1 MPLRSAGLRHAIE
14 VLSSM
19 RFAISLLSFL
29 ALASVIGTILKQ
41 NEPYNNYLNQFGPFW
56 FAVFESLSLY
66 AVYNAWWF
74 VLILA
79 FLVTSTS
86 LCVLRNAPKMIAQ
99 MRTFKEHMREQSF
112 AAFAHRAEFRASGA
126 DVVVRVQAGLKQAG
140 FNTKLAVNDSGT
152 MVAAKA
158 GSANRLGYIFAHTGI
173 IIICIG
179 GLLDGDLS
187 LRAQMAFGGKE
198 IVRGNPLISEIPAK
212 SRLGEG
218 NPSFRGN
225 ILIPEGGARDFAL
238 LNYAD
243 GLLLQELPF
252 KIDLKRFVIEHY
264 DSGQP
269 KLFASDVMVTDKD
282 TGKSFERRI
291 EVNHPLIHRGI
302 AVYQSSFDDG
312 GTRVKLKGF
321 PMSGE
326 RDYSFTI
333 AGEIGGTTVLTPGG
347 GDKTGENAAAKTAE
361 KASAK
366 AGTTAGTTAATT
378 AATTA
383 VAVAGAAAG
392 DSAADP
398 ANSKSL
404 TLEFTGFRLF
414 NIERIARSEPGAAG
428 TSTAAPAAGAAVSV
442 AGTAPGGAPASAAP
456 RTDADGAPRPGVTP
470 SLAEKLKQGLGPGS
484 TPGKEKEMR
493 NVGPSIT
500 YKLRDAEGQA
510 REFHNYMLPMLLD
523 GRQVLL
529 AGMRENPNES
539 FRYLRLPIDANGSL
553 EEFMRLRAAVLDTA
567 LHQSAS
573 ANLARQMLPKDAT
586 DLFRRQLTE
595 SARRALETFGTQG
608 FQAVAAFIEKGV
620 PEAERERAADVF
632 VRLLNGAV
640 FEVWQLR
647 RERDGLKRLAADEVT
662 ARFAQDSLN
671 AISDSFF
678 YGAPVYLHLNSFDEV
693 KASVFQLTRSP
704 GKNIVYLGSLLL
716 VLGVF
721 AMLYIRE
728 RRAWALVKPDGRVL
742 FAMSALRRG
751 VDDDREFARLSGQLQ
766 GQLGEQPGEPPGGQP
781 GEQLSGQLGGQPS
794 GQNGQ
799 QTDKSAGS
807 T

>member
-1 MPLRSAGLRHAIE
+1 
-14 VLSSM
+14 M

-56 FAVFESLSLY
+56 FAVFEALSLY

-79 FLVTSTS
+79 FLVSSTS

-99 MRTFKEHMREQSF
+99 MRTFKEHLREQSF
-112 AAFAHRAEFRASGA
+112 AAFAHRAEFRASA
-126 DVVVRVQAGLKQAG
+126 PDVVARVQAGLKQAG
-140 FNTKLAVNDSGT
+140 FNTKLAVNEGGT
-152 MVAAKA
+152 MVAAKV

-179 GLLDGDLS
+179 GLLDGDLL

-198 IVRGNPLISEIPAK
+198 IVRGNPSISEIPAK

-264 DSGQP
+264 DTGQP
-269 KLFASDVMVTDKD
+269 KLFASDIMVTDKD

-302 AVYQSSFDDG
+302 AIYQSSFDDG

-347 GDKTGENAAAKTAE
+347 NDKPAERAGKAGENAGDKAADA
-361 KASAK
+361 ASA
-366 AGTTAGTTAATT
+366 
-378 AATTA
+378 
-383 VAVAGAAAG
+383 
-392 DSAADP
+392 
-398 ANSKSL
+398 KSL
-404 TLEFTGFRLF
+404 TLEFTGFRVF
-414 NIERIARSEPGAAG
+414 NVERVARGEAGAAG
-428 TSTAAPAAGAAVSV
+428 GGTAAPAAGAAVSV
-442 AGTAPGGAPASAAP
+442 VGTAPGSAPVSPPASSPESPAP
-456 RTDADGAPRPGVTP
+456 RTNADGSPRPGVTP
-470 SLAEKLKQGLGPGS
+470 TLAEKLKQGLGPGS

-553 EEFMRLRAAVLDTA
+553 DEFMRLRAAVLDTA

-586 DLFRRQLTE
+586 ELFRRQLTE

-620 PEAERERAADVF
+620 PEAEREKAADVF
-632 VRLLNGAV
+632 VRLLNGAA

-647 RERDGLKRLAADEVT
+647 RERDGLKRLPADEVT

-751 VDDDREFARLSGQLQ
+751 VDDDREFARLSGQLHA
-766 GQLGEQPGEPPGGQP
+766 QLGRPADGQPDAQPGVQQGVPAGAPADAHAGR
-781 GEQLSGQLGGQPS
+781 
-794 GQNGQ
+794 QNQ
-799 QTDKSAGS
+799 QQSDKSAGS

>member
-1 MPLRSAGLRHAIE
+1 MAAPAAPRTPPRASGWHHAIE

-19 RFAISLLSFL
+19 RFAISLLTFL
-29 ALASVIGTILKQ
+29 AVASVLGTILKQ
-41 NEPYNNYLNQFGPFW
+41 NEPYTNYLNQFGPFW

-99 MRTFKEHMREQSF
+99 MRTFKEHLREQSF
-112 AAFAHRAEFRASGA
+112 AAFAHRAEFRAGGA
-126 DVVVRVQAGLKQAG
+126 DVVARVQAGLKQAG
-140 FNTKLAVNDSGT
+140 FNTKLAVNESGT

-179 GLLDGDLS
+179 GLLDGDLI

-198 IVRGNPLISEIPAK
+198 IVRGSPMISDIPAK
-212 SRLGEG
+212 SRLAES

-238 LNYAD
+238 LNHAD
-243 GLLLQELPF
+243 GLLVQELPF

-264 DSGQP
+264 DTGQP

-302 AVYQSSFDDG
+302 AIYQSSFDDG

-333 AGEIGGTTVLTPGG
+333 AGEIGGATVLTPGG
-347 GDKTGENAAAKTAE
+347 NE
-361 KASAK
+361 KAAER
-366 AGTTAGTTAATT
+366 AGTGG
-378 AATTA
+378 
-383 VAVAGAAAG
+383 AVAGGKLDGKADGKADGKTGGKAG
-392 DSAADP
+392 DDTAEAASA
-398 ANSKSL
+398 KSL

-414 NIERIARSEPGAAG
+414 NIERIARSEPRTEPDGAGSG
-428 TSTAAPAAGAAVSV
+428 T
-442 AGTAPGGAPASAAP
+442 AAP
-456 RTDADGAPRPGVTP
+456 RTDADGTPRPGVTP
-470 SLAEKLKQGLGPGS
+470 TLAEKLKQGLGPGS
-484 TPGKEKEMR
+484 TPGKEKDMR

-529 AGMRENPNES
+529 AGMREDPNES
-539 FRYLRLPIDANGSL
+539 FRYLRLPIDSNGSL
-553 EEFMRLRAAVLDTA
+553 DEFMRLRAAVLDRE
-567 LHQSAS
+567 LHQTAS
-573 ANLARQMLPKDAT
+573 ANLARRMLPADAT
-586 DLFRRQLTE
+586 DLFRGQLSE
-595 SARRALETFGTQG
+595 SARRALETFGSQG

-620 PEAERERAADVF
+620 PETEREKAADVF
-632 VRLLNGAV
+632 VRLLNGAA

-647 RERDGLKRLAADEVT
+647 RERDGLKRVPADEVT
-662 ARFAQDSLN
+662 GRFVQDSLN

-751 VDDDREFARLSGQLQ
+751 VDDDREFARLSGQLNA
-766 GQLGEQPGEPPGGQP
+766 QLRSAPPGAHTDGP
-781 GEQLSGQLGGQPS
+781 GGDGAPS
-794 GQNGQ
+794 GSGGPSEPGARTEPSEHTGSGKQ
-799 QTDKSAGS
+799 QPDKSAGS

>member
-1 MPLRSAGLRHAIE
+1 
-14 VLSSM
+14 M

-29 ALASVIGTILKQ
+29 AVASVIGTILKQ

-56 FAVFESLSLY
+56 FAVFEALSLY

-79 FLVTSTS
+79 FLVVSTS

-112 AAFAHRAEFRASGA
+112 AAFAHRAEFRAGGD
-126 DVVVRVQAGLKQAG
+126 DVVARVQAGLKQAG
-140 FNTKLAVNDSGT
+140 FNTKLAVNESGT

-179 GLLDGDLS
+179 GLLDGDLI

-198 IVRGNPLISEIPAK
+198 IVRGSPLISEIPAK
-212 SRLGEG
+212 SRLAES

-238 LNYAD
+238 LNHAD
-243 GLLLQELPF
+243 GMLVQELPF

-264 DSGQP
+264 DTGQP

-291 EVNHPLIHRGI
+291 EVNHPLIHRSI
-302 AVYQSSFDDG
+302 AIYQSSFDDG

-347 GDKTGENAAAKTAE
+347 HE
-361 KASAK
+361 KAAERAAK
-366 AGTTAGTTAATT
+366 AG
-378 AATTA
+378 
-383 VAVAGAAAG
+383 AVAGGKAG
-392 DSAADP
+392 DDTAEAASG
-398 ANSKSL
+398 NSL
-404 TLEFTGFRLF
+404 TLEFTGFRPF
-414 NIERIARSEPGAAG
+414 NIERIARSEPRSESNSAG
-428 TSTAAPAAGAAVSV
+428 S
-442 AGTAPGGAPASAAP
+442 GTAVP
-456 RTDADGAPRPGVTP
+456 RINADGTPQPGATP
-470 SLAEKLKQGLGPGS
+470 TLAEKLKQGLGPGS
-484 TPGKEKEMR
+484 TPGKEKDMR

-539 FRYLRLPIDANGSL
+539 FRYLRLPIDAQGSL
-553 EEFMRLRAAVLDTA
+553 DEFMRLRAAVFDTA

-586 DLFRRQLTE
+586 DVFRRQLAE

-620 PEAERERAADVF
+620 PEGEREKAADVF

-640 FEVWQLR
+640 FEAWQLR
-647 RERDGLKRLAADEVT
+647 RERDGLKRLVADEVT

-671 AISDSFF
+671 AVSDSFF

-751 VDDDREFARLSGQLQ
+751 VDDDREFARLSGQLG
-766 GQLGEQPGEPPGGQP
+766 GQLGSQPGGQLQGQP
-781 GEQLSGQLGGQPS
+781 GGSPSEPPSEPPS
-794 GQNGQ
+794 GQNTQ
-799 QTDKSAGS
+799 QADKSAGS

>member
-1 MPLRSAGLRHAIE
+1 
-14 VLSSM
+14 M

-29 ALASVIGTILKQ
+29 AIASVIGTILKQ

-56 FAVFESLSLY
+56 FVVFESLSLY

-99 MRTFKEHMREQSF
+99 MRGFKEHMREQSF
-112 AAFAHRAEFRASGA
+112 AAFAHRAEFAAAVDTSVGTDAGTSGA
-126 DVVVRVQAGLKQAG
+126 SAAARVALVQAGLKQAG
-140 FNTKLAVNDSGT
+140 FNTKLAVSSGGT

-158 GSANRLGYIFAHTGI
+158 GSANRLGYIFAHCGI

-198 IVRGNPLISEIPAK
+198 IVRGNPLINDIPAK

-264 DSGQP
+264 DTGQP
-269 KLFASDVMVTDKD
+269 KLFASDVVVTDKD
-282 TGKSFERRI
+282 TGKSFEQRI
-291 EVNHPLIHRGI
+291 EVNHPLIHKGI

-326 RDYSFTI
+326 RDYTFTI

-347 GDKTGENAAAKTAE
+347 AEGAGE
-361 KASAK
+361 KAGGP
-366 AGTTAGTTAATT
+366 AGG
-378 AATTA
+378 
-383 VAVAGAAAG
+383 
-392 DSAADP
+392 
-398 ANSKSL
+398 KSL

-414 NIERIARSEPGAAG
+414 NVERVARSGPGAAG
-428 TSTAAPAAGAAVSV
+428 TVTAAPQAGAAVTV
-442 AGTAPGGAPASAAP
+442 AGSAPGGTAV
-456 RTDADGAPRPGVTP
+456 RTDADGTP
-470 SLAEKLKQGLGPGS
+470 QSGTTPTLAEKLKQGLGSGA
-484 TPGKEKEMR
+484 TPGREKEMR
-493 NVGPSIT
+493 NVGPSIS
-500 YKLRDAEGQA
+500 YKLRDATGQA

-529 AGMRENPNES
+529 AGMRDNPNES

-553 EEFMRLRAAVLDTA
+553 DEFMRLRAAVLDRE
-567 LHQSAS
+567 LHQTAS

-595 SARRALETFGTQG
+595 SARRALETFGSQG

-620 PEAERERAADVF
+620 PEAEREKAADVF
-632 VRLLNGAV
+632 VRLLSGAA

-647 RERDGLKRLAADEVT
+647 RERDGLKRLPPDEVT

-751 VDDDREFARLSGQLQ
+751 VDDDREFERLR
-766 GQLGEQPGEPPGGQP
+766 GQLGTQLRQTRDATRGEIPGSKQ
-781 GEQLSGQLGGQPS
+781 S
-794 GQNGQ
+794 
-799 QTDKSAGS
+799 
-807 T
+807 

>member
-1 MPLRSAGLRHAIE
+1 
-14 VLSSM
+14 M

-29 ALASVIGTILKQ
+29 AIASVIGTILKQ

-99 MRTFKEHMREQSF
+99 MRGFKEHMREQSF
-112 AAFAHRAEFRASGA
+112 AAFAHRAEFAAAAGTSVDTSVDTGVDTSVADAASRVA
-126 DVVVRVQAGLKQAG
+126 SVQAGLKQAG
-140 FNTKLAVNDSGT
+140 FNTKLAVSSGGT

-158 GSANRLGYIFAHTGI
+158 GSANRLGYIFAHCGI

-187 LRAQMAFGGKE
+187 LRAQMALGGKE
-198 IVRGNPLISEIPAK
+198 IVRGNPLINDIPAK

-264 DSGQP
+264 DTGQP
-269 KLFASDVMVTDKD
+269 KLFASDVVVTDKD
-282 TGKSFERRI
+282 TGKSFEQRI
-291 EVNHPLIHRGI
+291 EVNHPLIHKGI

-321 PMSGE
+321 PMSGA
-326 RDYSFTI
+326 RDYTFTI

-347 GDKTGENAAAKTAE
+347 GEGAGE
-361 KASAK
+361 KAGGPSA
-366 AGTTAGTTAATT
+366 GP
-378 AATTA
+378 
-383 VAVAGAAAG
+383 
-392 DSAADP
+392 SADP
-398 ANSKSL
+398 ATDKVL

-414 NIERIARSEPGAAG
+414 NVERVARSGPGAAG
-428 TSTAAPAAGAAVSV
+428 ADTGADKGAPQAGAAVTV
-442 AGTAPGGAPASAAP
+442 AGSAPGRAAA
-456 RTDADGAPRPGVTP
+456 RTDADGMPQPGVMPT
-470 SLAEKLKQGLGPGS
+470 LAEKLKQGLGPGA
-484 TPGKEKEMR
+484 TPGREKEMR
-493 NVGPSIT
+493 NVGPSIS
-500 YKLRDAEGQA
+500 YKLRDATGQA

-529 AGMRENPNES
+529 AGMRDNPNES

-553 EEFMRLRAAVLDTA
+553 DEFMRLRAAVLDRE
-567 LHQSAS
+567 LHQTAS

-620 PEAERERAADVF
+620 AEAEREKAADVF
-632 VRLLNGAV
+632 VRLLSGAA

-647 RERDGLKRLAADEVT
+647 RERDGLKRLPADEVT

-671 AISDSFF
+671 VISDSFF

-751 VDDDREFARLSGQLQ
+751 VDDDREFERLR
-766 GQLGEQPGEPPGGQP
+766 GQLGA
-781 GEQLSGQLGGQPS
+781 QLGETQDAAPS
-794 GQNGQ
+794 A
-799 QTDKSAGS
+799 TPSATPS
-807 T
+807 TTQGAT

>member
-1 MPLRSAGLRHAIE
+1 
-14 VLSSM
+14 M

-29 ALASVIGTILKQ
+29 AIASVIGTILKQ

-56 FAVFESLSLY
+56 FVVFESLSLY

-99 MRTFKEHMREQSF
+99 MRGFKEHMREQSF
-112 AAFAHRAEFRASGA
+112 AAFAHRAEFAAAVDTSVGTDAGTSGA
-126 DVVVRVQAGLKQAG
+126 SAAARVALVQAGLKQAG
-140 FNTKLAVNDSGT
+140 FNTKLAVSSGGT

-158 GSANRLGYIFAHTGI
+158 GSANRLGYIFAHCGI

-252 KIDLKRFVIEHY
+252 KLDLKRFVIEHY
-264 DSGQP
+264 DTGQP
-269 KLFASDVMVTDKD
+269 KLFASDVVVTDKD
-282 TGKSFERRI
+282 TGKSFEQRI
-291 EVNHPLIHRGI
+291 EVNHPLIHKGI

-321 PMSGE
+321 PMSGA

-333 AGEIGGTTVLTPGG
+333 ASEIGGTTVLTPGG
-347 GDKTGENAAAKTAE
+347 GVGAGE
-361 KASAK
+361 
-366 AGTTAGTTAATT
+366 TAG
-378 AATTA
+378 
-383 VAVAGAAAG
+383 GP
-392 DSAADP
+392 ADG
-398 ANSKSL
+398 KSL
-404 TLEFTGFRLF
+404 TLEMTGFRLF
-414 NIERIARSEPGAAG
+414 NVERVARSGPGAA
-428 TSTAAPAAGAAVSV
+428 AADTGAPRAGAAVTV
-442 AGTAPGGAPASAAP
+442 AGSAPGGVAGSTAGSTEA
-456 RTDADGAPRPGVTP
+456 RTDADGTPQPGVTP
-470 SLAEKLKQGLGPGS
+470 TLAEKFKQGLGPGA
-484 TPGKEKEMR
+484 TPGREKEMR
-493 NVGPSIT
+493 NVGPSIS
-500 YKLRDAEGQA
+500 YKLRDATGQA

-529 AGMRENPNES
+529 AGMRDNPNEA

-553 EEFMRLRAAVLDTA
+553 DEFMRLRAAVLDRE
-567 LHQSAS
+567 LHQAAS

-586 DLFRRQLTE
+586 ELFRRQLTE

-608 FQAVAAFIEKGV
+608 FAAVAAFIEKGV
-620 PEAERERAADVF
+620 PEAEREKAADVF
-632 VRLLNGAV
+632 VRLLSGAA

-647 RERDGLKRLAADEVT
+647 RERDGLKRLPPDEVT

-751 VDDDREFARLSGQLQ
+751 VDDDREFERLR
-766 GQLGEQPGEPPGGQP
+766 GQLGTQLRQTRDATRGEIPGSKQ
-781 GEQLSGQLGGQPS
+781 S
-794 GQNGQ
+794 
-799 QTDKSAGS
+799 
-807 T
+807 